1 MESKGQQDTHE
12 MGSIRRDKFTRNGEY
27 GDESVGGRESLS
39 SGATPRAEPTRTQR
53 DPWETKQ
60 AVYLWVIAYPQ
71 VDGHVSN
78 TLNGREGERPRVDP
92 GRPYSAA
99 AKR

>member
-1 MESKGQQDTHE
+1 
-12 MGSIRRDKFTRNGEY
+12 MGSIRRDKFTRIGEY
-27 GDESVGGRESLS
+27 EDEAVGGRESLT
-39 SGATPRAEPTRTQR
+39 SGDEPRAEPTRAQR

-60 AVYLWVIAYPQ
+60 AVYLWVIAHPQ

-78 TLNGREGERPRVDP
+78 TLNGREGERPRADP

>member
-1 MESKGQQDTHE
+1 MDDSVAVL
-12 MGSIRRDKFTRNGEY
+12 GSRAT
-27 GDESVGGRESLS
+27 

-60 AVYLWVIAYPQ
+60 AVYLWVFAYPQ

-78 TLNGREGERPRVDP
+78 TLNDREGVRPRADP